1 MGSSPAAH
9 GFGRVGQ
16 LAGEQLDAVGRQ
28 VERFGV
34 AFGGDDYRQLVV
46 GGGRNVEIGLE
57 RGGGR
62 FAAGFVAQ
70 RDRLRRLGGVEGA
83 RLVVA

>member
-1 MGSSPAAH
+1 M
-9 GFGRVGQ
+9 
-16 LAGEQLDAVGRQ
+16 
-28 VERFGV
+28 
-34 AFGGDDYRQLVV
+34 AFGGDDHRQLAV

-57 RGGGR
+57 RGGSR

-83 RLVVA
+83 RLVVKRDVERLGGDRLAGGGQCY